1 MYQIAYYF
9 MLLMIYSFIG
19 WVYESVLCSITQK
32 TLVNRGFLNGPICPI
47 YGFGALSVIL
57 LLKDIQHNLIAL
69 FLASMVVTGVLEY
82 LTSYLLEH
90 FFHAKWWDYSD
101 QPFQIEGR
109 VCLLG
114 VTVFG
119 LMSVLL
125 IRVVNPWIC
134 ARVDRIS
141 QGILYLLDSIFF
153 VLGSCDFTVTVVH
166 LLRMNTRLQEIQS
179 AINAYK
185 EEYRQNLARDM
196 ESLRRS
202 LEAKWEE
209 RLEEKDRLRG
219 LLEEKL
225 QSGERWKL
233 QWEARMDA
241 FENSRFHSERIK
253 KLLEA
258 HKYQDRRI
266 LKAFPKMHSTTYR
279 EAFEKLKK
287 HLDA

>member
-125 IRVVNPWIC
+125 
-134 ARVDRIS
+134 
-141 QGILYLLDSIFF
+141 
-153 VLGSCDFTVTVVH
+153 
-166 LLRMNTRLQEIQS
+166 
-179 AINAYK
+179 
-185 EEYRQNLARDM
+185 
-196 ESLRRS
+196 
-202 LEAKWEE
+202 
-209 RLEEKDRLRG
+209 
-219 LLEEKL
+219 KL
-225 QSGERWKL
+225 WS
-233 QWEARMDA
+233 
-241 FENSRFHSERIK
+241 S
-253 KLLEA
+253 
-258 HKYQDRRI
+258 
-266 LKAFPKMHSTTYR
+266 
-279 EAFEKLKK
+279 
-287 HLDA
+287 